1 MTKVRIGI
9 LFGGKSVEHEVSLQ
23 SARNVYEAID
33 PAKFEIVLIGI
44 DKTGRWE
51 VRETKL
57 LENAVGPN
65 YELPSSNEASALAV
79 LPGPA
84 LTDRKL
90 ATAQSRL
97 PSLDVVFPLL
107 HGTYGEDGTI
117 QGLLK
122 LAGIPCVG
130 CSVLG
135 SAVGMDKD
143 ITKRLLRDAGLP
155 VARFVTL
162 NARTAD
168 AVNFDSLAE
177 QLGTPFFVKPA
188 NSGSSVGVSKVRNE
202 CEWAAARA
210 LALRFDHKIL
220 VEELI
225 TGHEIEVA
233 VLGNDNP
240 EASIPGEILPRHDF
254 YSYEAKYL
262 DENGA
267 ALKIP
272 AALSP
277 ETSELVR
284 RLAIQTFQVLEGR
297 GMARVDFFVTN
308 EGRAFV
314 NEINTIPGFTKISMY
329 PKLWAASGVSYSALI
344 EKLVALAV
352 ESHARDQKLETTI
365 CPDLAP

>member
-1 MTKVRIGI
+1 
-9 LFGGKSVEHEVSLQ
+9 
-23 SARNVYEAID
+23 
-33 PAKFEIVLIGI
+33 
-44 DKTGRWE
+44 
-51 VRETKL
+51 VRETRL

-65 YELPSSNEASALAV
+65 AELPASNEAAAIAI

-84 LTDRKL
+84 LTNKSL
-90 ATAQSRL
+90 ETAQPRL
-97 PSLDVVFPLL
+97 PILDVVFPLL

-162 NARTAD
+162 NAHA
-168 AVNFDSLAE
+168 AKAASFDSLSR
-177 QLGTPFFVKPA
+177 QLGAPFFVKPA
-188 NSGSSVGVSKVRNE
+188 NAGSSVGVSKVRNE
-202 CEWAAARA
+202 CEWDEARG

-220 VEELI
+220 AEEFI
-225 TGHEIEVA
+225 AGREIEVA
-233 VLGNDNP
+233 VLGNDTP

-267 ALKIP
+267 VLNIP
-272 AALSP
+272 AALSS

-284 RLAIQTFQVLEGR
+284 RLAIQSFQVLEGR
-297 GMARVDFFVTN
+297 GMARVDFFVTD
-308 EGRAFV
+308 EGRVFV
-314 NEINTIPGFTKISMY
+314 NEINTIPGFTKISMF

-344 EKLVALAV
+344 EKLVALAI

-365 CPDLAP
+365 SPDLAP